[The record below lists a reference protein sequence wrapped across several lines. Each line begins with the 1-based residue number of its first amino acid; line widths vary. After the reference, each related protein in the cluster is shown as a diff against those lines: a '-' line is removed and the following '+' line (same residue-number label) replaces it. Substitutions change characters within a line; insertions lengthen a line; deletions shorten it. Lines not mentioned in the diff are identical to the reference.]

1 MECGF
6 GRRFAPLL
14 GQQCLQRGRPRA
26 DLPKPERTRRPRQ
39 RMGDTNQR
47 IAGGQGVELTCNGLQ
62 LRELIGASD
71 KETLPERGERI
82 V

>member
-1 MECGF
+1 MERGF
-6 GRRFAPLL
+6 GRRFIPILD
-14 GQQCLQRGRPRA
+14 QQRLQRGRPRA

-39 RMGDTNQR
+39 RVGDTNHC
-47 IAGGQGVELTCNGLQ
+47 IAGGEGIALTCNGLQ